1 MTLQLAVRNHP
12 GRVML
17 WWLSAGWKAGL
28 CLGGVYGMVLGAF
41 AGGMLL
47 PGLAFGVGAG
57 IPIGT
62 AAGLLNGTFLG
73 LLARPLGLNSGS
85 RPARARAAAA
95 AATLTGLALLPL
107 LIATAIPLAVLLPPV
122 VASIL
127 TAAVV
132 AVRIP
137 PAGCPADRNAFIRI
151 EAF

>member
-1 MTLQLAVRNHP
+1 MTLQLAVRSHP

-17 WWLSAGWKAGL
+17 SWIGAGWKAGL
-28 CLGGVYGMVLGAF
+28 CLGGIYGLVLGGF
-41 AGGMLL
+41 ADGMFL

-57 IPIGT
+57 IPIGG

-73 LLARPLGLNSGS
+73 VLARPLGLDSGS

-95 AATLTGLALLPL
+95 AAAVTSLLLLPL
-107 LIATAIPLAVLLPPV
+107 LIATTIPLALIVPPV

-127 TAAVV
+127 TAGAV

-137 PAGCPADRNAFIRI
+137 PAGRPADRKALIRI